1 MAKIYSRV
9 TKLNS
14 IEGRSDYISNPN
26 RQENLVLT
34 GKSREFDWNEYSR
47 FEKDNQK
54 SADPN
59 NEGRELVVALP
70 NELSEKSEKYLHD
83 FCNGLS
89 KKLLGENRDYEYAL
103 HWNKSKTNFHMH
115 LIFSE
120 RERNLEAQ
128 PKIYKKDLWV
138 DSTTGKTCKK
148 DNPNAVL
155 RCRKGDVQ
163 RDSEGNIKYD
173 SATFTAK
180 DTKFKR
186 KAWLVESKEQLQAF
200 LETKGFKLD
209 IYNPKTE
216 IAQKKLFKGANTEY
230 LNYAKAFNE
239 TAKDYNSD
247 IKRLNRLKRNFN
259 RYIDLD
265 KKILPRLDEYEHLLD
280 LKDNP
285 TIRNKIE
292 FKLKE
297 KDYLEVSNLFEKQEN
312 ILNSLLK
319 DFDIKPKE
327 DNWKYFSISQIK
339 NWIDNLIKQLS
350 NYKNNILNTNSLS
363 KYKHQRLQQEKAKTV
378 EVKQPARTLEKT
390 RSEQQRINTQR
401 NLPKKK
407 RRIR

>member
-138 DSTTGKTCKK
+138 DSTTGKTCKR

-239 TAKDYNSD
+239 SAKDYNSD

-259 RYIDLD
+259 RYIDLET
-265 KKILPRLDEYEHLLD
+265 KLEPQLDEYEYLLK
-280 LKDNP
+280 LRGNP
-285 TIRNKIE
+285 TLRNKIE

-297 KDYLEVSNLFEKQEN
+297 KNFIEVDNLFEKQEKVFN
-312 ILNSLLK
+312 NLLK

-350 NYKNNILNTNSLS
+350 NYKNNILNVNSLS
-363 KYKHQRLQQEKAKTV
+363 KYQQQQIQREKANTV

-390 RSEQQRINTQR
+390 KSEQQRINTQR

>member
-26 RQENLVLT
+26 RQENLVVT

-70 NELSEKSEKYLHD
+70 NELAKTSEENLHN

-180 DTKFKR
+180 DTKFKS
-186 KAWLVESKEQLQAF
+186 KAWLVESKQQLQAF
-200 LETKGFKLD
+200 LGANGFKLD

-247 IKRLNRLKRNFN
+247 IKKLNRLKRNFN
-259 RYIDLD
+259 RYIDLENA
-265 KKILPRLDEYEHLLD
+265 ILPRLDEYEHLLD

-297 KDYLEVSNLFEKQEN
+297 KDYIEVSNLFEKQET
-312 ILNSLLK
+312 ILNNMLK
-319 DFDIKPKE
+319 DFNIKPKE

-350 NYKNNILNTNSLS
+350 NYKNNILNTNSLT
-363 KYKHQRLQQEKAKTV
+363 KYKIQRLQQEKAKTV

-407 RRIR
+407 RRSR